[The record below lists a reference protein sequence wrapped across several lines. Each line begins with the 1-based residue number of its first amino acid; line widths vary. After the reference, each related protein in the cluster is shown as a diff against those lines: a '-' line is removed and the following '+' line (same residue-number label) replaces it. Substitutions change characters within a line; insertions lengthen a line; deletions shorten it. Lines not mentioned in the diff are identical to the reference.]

1 MQKGKNTEGGQ
12 QERGKTKWS
21 NFFFWLI
28 FNWKTNNFSML
39 ESCKSVISNSFIQKV
54 FGLIPICQVAIV
66 VKKSSFMFGS
76 WITLMVLISTANIDY
91 SQYVLTS
98 NKNTIISVDKTRK
111 LYFNWW
117 NSLCVTI
124 SVSIGLKIK
133 VVKNSVESFYFFL
146 SINDQIATIWIWLN
160 NVRSNLMDYSEIQ
173 LSWDEM
179 KRTFLK

>member
-1 MQKGKNTEGGQ
+1 
-12 QERGKTKWS
+12 
-21 NFFFWLI
+21 
-28 FNWKTNNFSML
+28 ML
-39 ESCKSVISNSFIQKV
+39 TV
-54 FGLIPICQVAIV
+54 LIP
-66 VKKSSFMFGS
+66 
-76 WITLMVLISTANIDY
+76 TANIKY
-91 SQYVLTS
+91 LKYVLTS
-98 NKNTIISVDKTRK
+98 NKNTIIYVDKTRK

-124 SVSIGLKIK
+124 SVSIGVKIK
-133 VVKNSVESFYFFL
+133 VVQNSVESFYFFL